1 MTSDKARYLKKL
13 ETLEVKQAEMQALIK
28 LEEDKYEKQGE
39 LSSALQTQLDTIS
52 EALAVNQEE
61 LLKLQKSEKDA

>member
-39 LSSALQTQLDTIS
+39 LSSALQTQLDTMS
-52 EALAVNQEE
+52 EAFAVNQEE